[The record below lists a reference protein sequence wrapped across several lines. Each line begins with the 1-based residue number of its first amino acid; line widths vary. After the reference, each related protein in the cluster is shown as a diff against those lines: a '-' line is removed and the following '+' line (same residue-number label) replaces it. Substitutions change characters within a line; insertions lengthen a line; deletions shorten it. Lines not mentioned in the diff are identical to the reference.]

1 MPTVL
6 DNTGGFSFKINT
18 DDHEPM
24 HVHIWHQ
31 GNLLI
36 VNFENEIIVRNNYG
50 FNDNEKRR
58 AVRIVRANQAVLQ
71 TKWREIHQ

>member
-6 DNTGGFSFKINT
+6 DNTGGFNFKINT

-50 FNDNEKRR
+50 FNANEKRR
-58 AVRIVRANQAVLQ
+58 AVRIVAANQAVLQ